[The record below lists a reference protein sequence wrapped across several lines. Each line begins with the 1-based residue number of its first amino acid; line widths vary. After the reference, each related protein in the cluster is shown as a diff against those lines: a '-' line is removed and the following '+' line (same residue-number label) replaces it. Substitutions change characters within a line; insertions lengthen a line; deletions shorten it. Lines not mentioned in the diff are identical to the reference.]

1 MYRHFDFLMFHLERV
16 PTKLKQS
23 RHPQRLGCNKLK
35 TTRYLVQAYISYSSI
50 IRLINK
56 SRYSLESY
64 LTRIVRLRRVSM
76 LCTEFLSNEHLVI
89 FTYASGL
96 VSDSASTIQTNV
108 CLVVAL
114 MKLPI
119 VSYNAYDTNVKASML
134 SNTFINRWCTSNTVI
149 FIHDVYM
156 ESCALV
162 SSFARDHVATAR
174 SDQIIEI

>member
-23 RHPQRLGCNKLK
+23 RHPQRLRRNALK
-35 TTRYLVQAYISYSSI
+35 ITRYLVQAYISYSRI
-50 IRLINK
+50 IRFIDK
-56 SRYSLESY
+56 SRYSVELY
-64 LTRIVRLRRVSM
+64 LRRILRLRRVFV
-76 LCTEFLSNEHLVI
+76 LCTEFLSNERLVI
-89 FTYASGL
+89 VMYASDL
-96 VSDSASTIQTNV
+96 VSDSVSTIKTNV

-114 MKLPI
+114 MKLAI
-119 VSYNAYDTNVKASML
+119 VSYNAYDTNVKVSML
-134 SNTFINRWCTSNTVI
+134 STTFVSRWCTSNTVI
-149 FIHDVYM
+149 FIHDVYT